1 MDTAEKVGL
10 LPGSDWMAGHGL
22 LATIII
28 VMAVTPGMMFVIGI
42 IGESRWLPISPKRQF
57 LSFFPGDIFLGMAV
71 AGLLVN
77 AGHLPD
83 ARAWY
88 NSTPWHVVVLVGALA
103 VAGGMTYGEYRASSV
118 QGQGYAKRALLSP
131 TKLYH
136 NVVLYGGLGYV
147 GFSTLVANT
156 AGLVMDFSADELGG
170 FLICLIPGAV
180 WISFLLLEQND
191 RFLRRITGIPG
202 DLVKTTRVKN
212 AHVANWRPIWTQ

>member
-57 LSFFPGDIFLGMAV
+57 LSFFPGDILLGATV

-77 AGHLPD
+77 ASHLPV
-83 ARAWY
+83 ARVWY
-88 NSTPWHVVVLVGALA
+88 NSVQWHIVVLIGALV
-103 VAGGMTYGEYRASSV
+103 VASGMTYGEYRESV
-118 QGQGYAKRALLSP
+118 RGQGYARCALFSP

-136 NVVLYGGLGYV
+136 NFGLYGGLGYV
-147 GFSTLVANT
+147 GVSALTANI
-156 AGLVMDFSADELGG
+156 AGLVIEFDVDMLGQ
-170 FLICLIPGAV
+170 LTLCLLPGAV
-180 WISFLLLEQND
+180 WLSFLFLEQSD
-191 RFLRRITGIPG
+191 SFLMRITGVSG
-202 DLVKTTRVKN
+202 DTVKATRIKT
-212 AHVANWRPIWTQ
+212 AHVANWRPIWAH